1 MATNYLL
8 KLNKKFN
15 FPGTI
20 LRPYLVYGPYQDKN
34 RLIPHTLSEC
44 LNYNAFDCSAGKQ
57 YRDFLFVDDLI
68 KAIFKYFNNKK
79 SMGEV
84 INIGTGKP
92 QNIKKIISN

>member
-1 MATNYLL
+1 MKN
-8 KLNKKFN
+8 LNHFKSNK
-15 FPGTI
+15 
-20 LRPYLVYGPYQDKN
+20 V
-34 RLIPHTLSEC
+34 LIAGHNEC
-44 LNYNAFDCSAGKQ
+44 LNDNLFDCSAEKQ